1 MIYFF
6 SVTMHMEDVIPL
18 EATGLLF
25 VILKSLF
32 SLFLTWNHSQIQFGV
47 SCQKFNG
54 IIIPGNNKKQLEKA
68 LSTPRF
74 AKLWVLGKKTFRHL
88 PCPRSFHSSF
98 KISKISYTLHTKSYT
113 AQSKMNGK
121 QVKFWSS
128 SDGDVAQRIH
138 SELHMLTMAFR
149 TERAGEGMIPWNTY

>member
-47 SCQKFNG
+47 SCQN
-54 IIIPGNNKKQLEKA
+54 LME
-68 LSTPRF
+68 
-74 AKLWVLGKKTFRHL
+74 
-88 PCPRSFHSSF
+88 SSF
-98 KISKISYTLHTKSYT
+98 LEIIKNSWKRL
-113 AQSKMNGK
+113 
-121 QVKFWSS
+121 
-128 SDGDVAQRIH
+128 
-138 SELHMLTMAFR
+138 
-149 TERAGEGMIPWNTY
+149 